1 MLRRTRPAI
10 AVKRLIT
17 ASVLFSVAFAFRLWP
32 HSTGGVHFLHWVVPF
47 DVVGFWLI
55 LLLAF
60 VQLLRA
66 FIGNPTFYTARVK
79 RKP

>member
-1 MLRRTRPAI
+1 MLRGTRPAI

-17 ASVLFSVAFAFRLWP
+17 AGVLFSVAFAFRLWL
-32 HSTGGVHFLHWVVPF
+32 HSRYGVHFLHWVVPF

-55 LLLAF
+55 LPLAF